1 MHGKMR
7 PHRDPAKQL
16 LYSTL
21 HNRKWIRLERGR
33 GMPRRQAGRNTVCVS
48 RMLRQALF
56 VQLHEELEEMSMRFF
71 ELVGVFDLDAIPGG
85 EGDEDYNFRVE
96 ITREVGEESRFLG
109 RLYRRESY
117 RIQPTFPLADSQTV
131 ALRADH
137 ELFVVDDMMAARSR
151 GIRRRKCY
159 EICGT

>member
-1 MHGKMR
+1 
-7 PHRDPAKQL
+7 
-16 LYSTL
+16 
-21 HNRKWIRLERGR
+21 
-33 GMPRRQAGRNTVCVS
+33 
-48 RMLRQALF
+48 
-56 VQLHEELEEMSMRFF
+56 MRFF

-131 ALRADH
+131 ALPADH
-137 ELFVVDDMMAARSR
+137 ELFVVDDMIGADPIEGHSKAEVLE
-151 GIRRRKCY
+151 IVERKVRAVFFP
-159 EICGT
+159 EPKS